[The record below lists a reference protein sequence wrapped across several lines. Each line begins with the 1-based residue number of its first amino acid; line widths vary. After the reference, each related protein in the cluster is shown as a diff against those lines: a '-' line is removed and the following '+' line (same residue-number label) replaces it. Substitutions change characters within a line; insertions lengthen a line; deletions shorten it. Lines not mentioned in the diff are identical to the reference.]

1 MDAIKFLKRQHDE
14 VEKLFKRYEQNPQKG
29 GELFGR
35 MERAI
40 VPHAIIEE
48 MHLYPLVRERVPF
61 GERLAEHSLHDHK
74 EVEDALE
81 KIGGL
86 IADHMPFDITMQRV
100 IDMVRHHVREE
111 EQDNGLFDQLR
122 AALSQRE
129 LDELGRTL
137 ERSWKIA
144 PTRAHPLAPD
154 RPPGNIVLGVPMGVV
169 DRVRDRL
176 SGRAELAEPA
186 EKRVLRAQPRRR
198 ATTRKRKASRSP
210 SRRSATRS
218 TRSTRGSR
226 RAAPK
231 RGTARRRKTTARRQ
245 ATRQRSRGRTVR
257 SKRR

>member
-1 MDAIKFLKRQHDE
+1 VDAIKFLKRQHDE

-35 MERAI
+35 IERAI

-48 MHLYPLVRERVPF
+48 MHLYPLVRERVPY

-100 IDMVRHHVREE
+100 IDRVRHHVREE

-154 RPPGNIVLGVPMGVV
+154 TPPGNIVLGVPMGVV
-169 DRVRDRL
+169 DRVRDRI

-198 ATTRKRKASRSP
+198 ATS
-210 SRRSATRS
+210 
-218 TRSTRGSR
+218 
-226 RAAPK
+226 PK

-257 SKRR
+257 AKRR